1 MEKKQDPKIR
11 LMIYSTIMSIQI
23 RAALETDTPA
33 ILDVVLSAFG
43 NEQGQEIA
51 DLIIDLLNDRSAQP
65 VISLVATTN
74 NRVVGHVL
82 FTSTRL
88 KQSQQIFSSA
98 ILAPLSVHSDYQH
111 QGIGGKLIQG
121 GLNLLQAMGVGLV
134 FVLGHPG
141 YYPKYGF
148 VAAGTRGFEAPY
160 PIPPEHADAWMVQDL
175 KPGIIGSVLGKV
187 ECADTLNDPKH
198 WQE

>member
-1 MEKKQDPKIR
+1 MNV
-11 LMIYSTIMSIQI
+11 QI
-23 RAALETDTPA
+23 REAFETDTPA

-51 DLIIDLLNDRSAQP
+51 DLIIDLLKDRSAQP
-65 VISLVATTN
+65 VISLVATSN
-74 NRVVGHVL
+74 DRVVGHVL

-88 KQSQQIFSSA
+88 KQAQQNFSSA
-98 ILAPLSVHSDYQH
+98 ILAPLSVHSDYQNK
-111 QGIGGKLIQG
+111 GIGGQLIQG
-121 GLNLLQAMGVGLV
+121 GLNKLKAMGVGLV

-148 VAAGTRGFEAPY
+148 VPAGTRGFEAPY
-160 PIPPEHADAWMVQDL
+160 SIPPEHADAWMVQEL
-175 KPGIIGSVLGKV
+175 QPGMIGSVLGQV

-198 WQE
+198 WRE

>member
-1 MEKKQDPKIR
+1 
-11 LMIYSTIMSIQI
+11 MSVQI
-23 RAALETDTPA
+23 RAAFETDTPA

-43 NEQGQEIA
+43 NEQGQEIV
-51 DLIIDLLNDRSAQP
+51 DLIIDLLKDRSAQP
-65 VISLVATTN
+65 VISLVATIN
-74 NRVVGHVL
+74 NRVLGHVL

-98 ILAPLSVHSDYQH
+98 ILAPLSVHSDYQN
-111 QGIGGKLIQG
+111 QGIGRKLIQG
-121 GLNLLQAMGVGLV
+121 GLNQLQAIGVGLV

-148 VAAGTRGFEAPY
+148 VPAGTRGFEAPY
-160 PIPPEHADAWMVQDL
+160 QILPEHADAWMVRELQ
-175 KPGIIGSVLGKV
+175 PGMIGSVQGQV

-198 WQE
+198 WRE